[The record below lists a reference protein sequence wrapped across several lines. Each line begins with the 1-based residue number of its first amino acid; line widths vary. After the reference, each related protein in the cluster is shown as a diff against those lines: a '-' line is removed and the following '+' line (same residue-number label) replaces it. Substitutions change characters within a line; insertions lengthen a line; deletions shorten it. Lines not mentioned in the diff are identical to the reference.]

1 MTDMG
6 SKTRNEKGPIST
18 SFNGSKA
25 LAPEKGRAK
34 TPGKKKKNLAFSTCF
49 AGQPQTAPLLRVEP
63 YLMCLLSFVDHLN
76 ELTMSTETQKKPG
89 PPQIVRLDKA
99 LKLAEEWVNNMTKGT
114 EEETTNVEPE
124 GRPSKLGLGA
134 KVVQRSN
141 VGPLNDPVERKLHA
155 KLEAEKRK
163 AAKSFEESL
172 PSTIEGGNGN
182 GIDHDDSDG
191 ESESRTNAF
200 AKKRAVPPAPTSSLR
215 VKKKHK

>member
-1 MTDMG
+1 
-6 SKTRNEKGPIST
+6 
-18 SFNGSKA
+18 
-25 LAPEKGRAK
+25 
-34 TPGKKKKNLAFSTCF
+34 
-49 AGQPQTAPLLRVEP
+49 
-63 YLMCLLSFVDHLN
+63 
-76 ELTMSTETQKKPG
+76 MSTETQKKPG